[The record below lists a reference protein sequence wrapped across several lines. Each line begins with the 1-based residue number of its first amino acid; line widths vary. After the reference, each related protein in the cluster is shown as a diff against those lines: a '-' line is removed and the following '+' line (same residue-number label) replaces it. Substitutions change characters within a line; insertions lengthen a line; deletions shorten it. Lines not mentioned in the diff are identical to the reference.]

1 MTVAALLPRPLA
13 PARHRL
19 KVRWCRQT
27 PVSRVHRCAAGR
39 PSFSSAIRLARLL
52 AVSESSCC
60 CSFIRGTRLRGTNG
74 EVVVALHG
82 LDDWYTTVVR
92 EQFVPRLFLLLC
104 PSTSH
109 AAQHAVRTTSR
120 RTQAWSEERAR
131 TLHGPR
137 TVVRTGRAYATAH
150 GPPHQMLGPN
160 AKCYGAAMVAADQM
174 FAVARRKSAAH
185 RRGVARQSRACAERA
200 RRVGSC
206 GRKDAAGP
214 RALAPAGTVR
224 RARAS
229 IGEGAGG

>member
-1 MTVAALLPRPLA
+1 MKSFYHINISCSNAELEFLK
-13 PARHRL
+13 RL
-19 KVRWCRQT
+19 
-27 PVSRVHRCAAGR
+27 SN
-39 PSFSSAIRLARLL
+39 
-52 AVSESSCC
+52 
-60 CSFIRGTRLRGTNG
+60 TNG

-92 EQFVPRLFLLLC
+92 EQIVPRLFSLLC

-120 RTQAWSEERAR
+120 RGPRHGARSVRAR
-131 TLHGPR
+131 SSLHGRATHCSAHGPR
-137 TVVRTGRAYATAH
+137 LRYGVRAAPQNAW
-150 GPPHQMLGPN
+150 PKCQMLRGRYGGRRPN
-160 AKCYGAAMVAADQM
+160 VRRRSPKERSAS
-174 FAVARRKSAAH
+174 ARCCAPKSGL
-185 RRGVARQSRACAERA
+185 RRARA